1 MYSRHSINA
10 SKIYWRCHHY
20 SKRDPSE
27 RCRARCIQKD
37 GKIQV
42 MSGQHNHPAHTD
54 KIQHLMNRQ
63 TKELSNVFNL
73 NSGLESNVTNEPKT
87 EQIENNTDWS
97 HCQFY

>member
-42 MSGQHNHPAHTD
+42 MSGQHNHPKHTD
-54 KIQHLMNRQ
+54 KIKNLMSR
-63 TKELSNVFNL
+63 
-73 NSGLESNVTNEPKT
+73 
-87 EQIENNTDWS
+87 
-97 HCQFY
+97 